1 MIGKVESTREKWVT
15 IDRSHPSHGKLDTK
29 IKANVATAGLKA
41 YFSATLN
48 DRGQIELNIGNNLP
62 VQPW

>member
-1 MIGKVESTREKWVT
+1 MV
-15 IDRSHPSHGKLDTK
+15 SHGKLDTK
-29 IKANVATAGLKA
+29 IKANVATADLKA

-48 DRGQIELNIGNNLP
+48 DWGQIKLNIGNNLP